1 MLTTLYKTF
10 INNLKNKKQMKKIF
24 FFAAAALMSTAMF
37 AQLQVATFED
47 VTLPGIET
55 VLHLTETGTIQS
67 GSFAFTQDVQDYG
80 GGYVYYFGNVVSNKT
95 SNQYMGD
102 WQNDMSAS
110 GGAYEGNNFVV
121 WTMSYY
127 GDDVITLQDAAVVPG
142 FYINNTPWVV
152 DAILNGDGM
161 STDGAPFG
169 ENDWFKLTVNGSLN
183 GTAVNTQVE
192 FYLAQGTS
200 YISDWTYVDLS
211 TLGEVDEISFS
222 LSSTKSNNQGMTT
235 PAYFAIDNFGAA
247 NSESAIS
254 NTKAAEKAV
263 KVVRNGQVVIVRGD
277 KTFNVLGAEL

>member
-1 MLTTLYKTF
+1 
-10 INNLKNKKQMKKIF
+10 MKKIF

-47 VTLPGIET
+47 VTLPGTDT
-55 VLHLTETGTIQS
+55 VLHLTETANIQS
-67 GSFAFTQDVQDYG
+67 GSFAFMQDVQDYG
-80 GGYVYYFGNVVSNKT
+80 SYGVYYFGNIVSNKT
-95 SNQYMGD
+95 GNTYDFYADSD
-102 WQNDMSAS
+102 KSAS

-121 WTMSYY
+121 WTNSYN

-142 FYINNTPWVV
+142 FYINNTAWVV

-161 STDGAPFG
+161 SEGAFG

-183 GTAVNTQVE
+183 GEAVNTQVE

-200 YISDWTYVDLS
+200 YISDWTYVELS

-222 LSSTKSNNQGMTT
+222 LSSTKSNAGGMTT
-235 PAYFAIDNFGAA
+235 PAYFCIDNFGAA
-247 NSESAIS
+247 NSGSAIS

-263 KVVRNGQVVIVRGD
+263 KAVRNGQVVIIRGD